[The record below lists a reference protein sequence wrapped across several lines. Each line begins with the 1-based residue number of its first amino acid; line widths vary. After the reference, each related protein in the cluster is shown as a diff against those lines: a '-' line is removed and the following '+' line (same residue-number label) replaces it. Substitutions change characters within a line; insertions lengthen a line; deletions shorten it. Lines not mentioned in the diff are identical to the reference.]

1 MPARPITVD
10 HDFQGTGIVTGMR
23 AATADSDAV
32 SKLYVDSN
40 FQRTLYV
47 GNVAPADPDVG
58 DIWLDTTTL

>member
-10 HDFQGTGIVTGMR
+10 HDFQGTGTVTGLR
-23 AATADSDAV
+23 APSADSDAA
-32 SKLYVDSN
+32 SKTYVDTN
-40 FQRTLYV
+40 FQRTVYV